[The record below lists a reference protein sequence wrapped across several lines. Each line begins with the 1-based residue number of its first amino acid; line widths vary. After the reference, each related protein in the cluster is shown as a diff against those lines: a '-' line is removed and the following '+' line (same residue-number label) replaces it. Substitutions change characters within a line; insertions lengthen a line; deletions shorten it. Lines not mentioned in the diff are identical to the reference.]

1 MDMAIV
7 NAGNLPIYTDI
18 PGDLLTLCENLI
30 WDKDAE
36 GTEKL
41 LAYAQF
47 YTKGEKKTP
56 QTDEW
61 RKNSV
66 EERLEYSLVKG
77 IDKYIQSDTEEA
89 RLNKQQY
96 PQALNIIEGPLMKVL

>member
-1 MDMAIV
+1 MHIFD
-7 NAGNLPIYTDI
+7 
-18 PGDLLTLCENLI
+18 
-30 WDKDAE
+30 
-36 GTEKL
+36 
-41 LAYAQF
+41 QF

-96 PQALNIIEGPLMKVL
+96 PQALNIIEGPLMKGMQVVGDLFGSGKMFLPQVWLRFHCM